1 MQDIRAVHGLECSEG
16 LVDEVL
22 AVVVGEVL
30 GTDDSMHICLHQF
43 LVCVSLSPHILC
55 ATHLYQVNLGE
66 SLVIS
71 RFLNVQD

>member
-1 MQDIRAVHGLECSEG
+1 MQDIRAVHGLESSKG
-16 LVDEVL
+16 LVDKVL

-30 GTDDSMHICLHQF
+30 GADDSMHVCLHQF
-43 LVCVSLSPHILC
+43 LVCVSLSSPTFH
-55 ATHLYQVNLGE
+55 ATHLYQINLCE